1 VKPSSDSG
9 PRRAQKGH
17 IQESLGDASPYL
29 GLGMQLGL
37 TMAFF
42 VGVGY
47 FLDRWLD
54 TSPWLLTAGA
64 VVGMVALFVQIFRVV
79 ADLNKQTTARAKK
92 KPKE

>member
-1 VKPSSDSG
+1 MEPASDSKSK
-9 PRRAQKGH
+9 RVQKGR
-17 IQESLGDASPYL
+17 IQESLGEASPYL

-37 TMAFF
+37 TMVFF

-47 FLDRWLD
+47 GLDYWLG

-79 ADLNKQTTARAKK
+79 ADLNRQSTARAKK

>member
-1 VKPSSDSG
+1 
-9 PRRAQKGH
+9 
-17 IQESLGDASPYL
+17 
-29 GLGMQLGL
+29 
-37 TMAFF
+37 MAFF